1 MRIVIALLLVFHGVA
16 HLVGFVVPWRLASLP
31 DAPRGT
37 TILAGAV
44 DVGETG
50 IRAVGLGWLALAVAF
65 AVLAAG
71 LLQGATWWYPATLVV
86 ITASAVFC
94 AIGWPEARIGLWVN
108 AALLA
113 LVIVGAR
120 LGWFAMAAS

>member
-1 MRIVIALLLVFHGVA
+1 MRFALAILLVLHGAA

-50 IRAVGLGWLALAVAF
+50 IRAVGIGWLVLAIAFVA
-65 AVLAAG
+65 VAAG
-71 LLQGATWWYPATLVV
+71 LLQGAPWWYPAALVV
-86 ITASAVFC
+86 LVASSAFC
-94 AIGWPEARIGLWVN
+94 VVGLPAARIGLWVN
-108 AALLA
+108 AVLVA
-113 LVIVGAR
+113 LVIISAR
-120 LGWFAMAAS
+120 LDWFTMAR